1 MRIVLR
7 SLLFILALCCHDW
20 PWGKPP
26 WDPLSGYWGPQ
37 GVPPKGPRR
46 VAHTAS
52 WGAEATTGFDGRFL
66 GRKIATEALRQ
77 TATTRPPER
86 SPINDD
92 DFLEDEEPL
101 EIWGDIDDRR
111 CVFILLFD
119 AVVLMRTASFIEDV

>member
-1 MRIVLR
+1 M
-7 SLLFILALCCHDW
+7 
-20 PWGKPP
+20 
-26 WDPLSGYWGPQ
+26 
-37 GVPPKGPRR
+37 PPKGPRR